1 MANFKLI
8 GAAALSLLVA
18 TPAVARP
25 QRDHHH
31 YGYSHRMSPVQ
42 HARSFGYRSPY
53 EAYGFDRGSDFDR
66 GNFSDDFE
74 RRNTFN

>member
-1 MANFKLI
+1 MTNIKLI
-8 GAAALSLLVA
+8 GAVALSRLVA
-18 TPAVARP
+18 APAMAMP

-42 HARSFGYRSPY
+42 HLRSFGYGSPY
-53 EAYGFDRGSDFDR
+53 DAYDFDRGNHFDR
-66 GNFSDDFE
+66 GNFSGDFD